1 MNSLG
6 NDILQTLV
14 AEEDPK
20 HEDIRYWMNELE
32 NHEFA
37 VNDYLSTQNYKEA
50 RNELENIEDVDYRTV
65 KALQINHLE
74 QDDDFSNAN
83 LDNFVNYAYQGSK
96 NARLLARHILA
107 ENGLF
112 FEPEYYLPQEGAS
125 TRGLSSKVQK
135 LKKAK
140 LDVVVLYPNPADE
153 LLNLEY
159 KLPKQV
165 LNAQFDLR
173 DAFGRVAISQKL
185 QGTNGQHTFDVTR
198 LQDGLYFF
206 SISTKDGDVLQSG
219 RLIIS
224 KL

>member
-153 LLNLEY
+153 LLNRSEE
-159 KLPKQV
+159 
-165 LNAQFDLR
+165 
-173 DAFGRVAISQKL
+173 
-185 QGTNGQHTFDVTR
+185 HT
-198 LQDGLYFF
+198 
-206 SISTKDGDVLQSG
+206 SELQS
-219 RLIIS
+219 RP
-224 KL
+224 